1 MDASTSQDVSSASP
15 RAAGA
20 APLAPALVEAS
31 HLVVPLDGSPFAEH
45 ALPVAAWLA
54 EGLGADLHLVEVVPQ
69 APGAEDA
76 IRYLD
81 AAARRHRAAAWDLLE
96 GTDVAGT
103 LAGVLEKEGRIA
115 CMATH
120 GRDRAAGPLG
130 SVAAAVL
137 HRSARPA
144 VLVGPQARPVTA
156 SDAPV
161 VAAVDGTGRDE
172 RIVRIALGWAA
183 RLGRRLD
190 IVTVAEPLAA
200 DGRKGFSPPRRRW
213 GPPDPDAHVAS
224 LAARAEAAGVT
235 VTARAVYDPNGVRE
249 GLLPVLDRTAAL
261 VVLGCRQPPAGSTMV
276 LGGHA
281 ARLVHEARVPALTVP
296 PPVP

>member
-1 MDASTSQDVSSASP
+1 MSSSSRSAADAT
-15 RAAGA
+15 
-20 APLAPALVEAS
+20 PLAAVPVEVS

-54 EGLGADLHLVEVVPQ
+54 EGLGADLHLAEVVPQ
-69 APGAEDA
+69 ARGAEDA

-81 AAARRHRAAAWDLLE
+81 AVGRRQHAAWELLE
-96 GTDVAGT
+96 GADVAGA
-103 LAGVLEKEGRIA
+103 LAAALGTAGRVT

-120 GRDRAAGPLG
+120 GRDRAAGLLG

-137 HRSARPA
+137 HRTARPA
-144 VLVGPQARPVTA
+144 VLVGPQARAVTA

-172 RIVRIALGWAA
+172 RLVRLALGWAT

-190 IVTVAEPLAA
+190 IVTVAEPTAA
-200 DGRKGFSPPRRRW
+200 DGRKETAPPRRRW
-213 GPPDPDAHVAS
+213 GPPDPEAYVAS
-224 LAARAEAAGVT
+224 LAARVEAPGVVVTSRAVFDPAGV
-235 VTARAVYDPNGVRE
+235 RD

-261 VVLGCRQPPAGSTMV
+261 VVLGCRQPAAGTTMV

-281 ARLVHEARVPALTVP
+281 ARLVHDARVPALTVP
-296 PPVP
+296 PPTGQR